1 MSVTSVRLQADVE
14 RDLGR
19 IADRQRRSKSWVIN
33 QALREY
39 MQREANEGE
48 RWRQTLVALEDV
60 AAGRVLPAKSV
71 YAWLKSWGT
80 PAEIEPPK
88 VKR

>member
-19 IADRQRRSKSWVIN
+19 IADRQRRSKSWIIN

-39 MQREANEGE
+39 AQ
-48 RWRQTLVALEDV
+48 RQTSEDTRWKQTLAALDDI
-60 AAGRVLPAKSV
+60 AAGRVLPASDV
-71 YAWLKSWGT
+71 HAWLQSWGT
-80 PAEIEPPK
+80 SKESRPPK
-88 VKR
+88 AGR

>member
-19 IADRQRRSKSWVIN
+19 IADRQRRSKSWIIN

-39 MQREANEGE
+39 VQREANEGE
-48 RWRQTLVALEDV
+48 RWRQTLEALDDV
-60 AAGRVLPAKSV
+60 AAGRVIPAATV
-71 YAWLKSWGT
+71 HGWLQGWGT
-80 PAEIEPPK
+80 PGEPKAPK
-88 VKR
+88 GRR

>member
-14 RDLGR
+14 RSLER
-19 IADRQRRSKSWVIN
+19 AVSQQRRSKSWLIN

-39 MQREANEGE
+39 MQQQATEHE
-48 RWRQTLVALEDV
+48 RWQQTLEALDDV

-71 YAWLKSWGT
+71 HAWLQSWGT
-80 PAEIEPPK
+80 PGEAKPPK